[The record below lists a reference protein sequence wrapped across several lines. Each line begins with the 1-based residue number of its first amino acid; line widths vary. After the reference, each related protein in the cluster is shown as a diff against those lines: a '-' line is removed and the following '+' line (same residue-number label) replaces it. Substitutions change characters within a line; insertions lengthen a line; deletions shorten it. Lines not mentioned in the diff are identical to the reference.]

1 MRLKLK
7 DKMGRFNK
15 GKKRG
20 VPGVNTSALP
30 DIIFMLLFF
39 FMVATTMKEQDY
51 LVEIDKPTASQALPI
66 EDKDKIDF
74 VYIGFP
80 IDANQGTE
88 PRIQL
93 NDQLAPGPASVIP
106 WKLGAVRPG
115 MRAFDIP
122 TSLKVHKDV
131 GMRVVSDVKENLREI
146 DAIKINYSADAR
158 D

>member
-1 MRLKLK
+1 
-7 DKMGRFNK
+7 MGKFNK

-39 FMVATTMKEQDY
+39 FMVATTMKEFDY
-51 LVEIDKPTASQALPI
+51 QVEIIKPEADQARAI
-66 EDKDKIDF
+66 ENKDMVDF

-80 IDANQGTE
+80 VDKSQGTE
-88 PRIQL
+88 ARIQL
-93 NDQLAPGPASVIP
+93 NDALAPGPGSVIP
-106 WKLGAVRPG
+106 WKIEQTRPG
-115 MRAFDIP
+115 MTPFDIV

-146 DAIKINYSADAR
+146 DAIKINYSADER
-158 D
+158 N